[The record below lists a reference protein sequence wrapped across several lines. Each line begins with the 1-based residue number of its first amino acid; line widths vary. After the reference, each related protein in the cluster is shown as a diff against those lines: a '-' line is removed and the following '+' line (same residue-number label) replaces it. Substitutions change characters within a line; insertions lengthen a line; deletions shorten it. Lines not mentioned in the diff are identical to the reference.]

1 MCVYAH
7 VERIFM
13 EELFDF
19 LGDGVIGAATFT
31 AVFVF
36 ILNAIMGSD
45 FAVYIANI
53 VTSNLG

>member
-1 MCVYAH
+1 
-7 VERIFM
+7 M

-36 ILNAIMGSD
+36 ILNAILGSD

-53 VTSNLG
+53 VTSGLG